1 MMIKQLVYVFLG
13 GGLGACLRFAISVWT
28 PNNTTF
34 PWATF
39 LANMGGCLLIGLF
52 SGYFLRETS
61 LRTEMSLFLIT
72 GFCGGFTT
80 FSTFSNENLALWK
93 AQQYSHLFLYN
104 LGSIGIGLIFVAL
117 GYFLSKYLG

>member
-1 MMIKQLVYVFLG
+1 MMLKQLIYVFVG
-13 GGLGACLRFAISVWT
+13 GGLGACLRFAVSVWT
-28 PNNTTF
+28 PSNTSF

-39 LANMGGCLLIGLF
+39 IANIGGCLLIGLF

-61 LRTEMSLFLIT
+61 FRTEMSLFLIT

-80 FSTFSNENLALWK
+80 FSTFSNESLALWK
-93 AQQYSHLFLYN
+93 AQQYSNLFLYN